1 MVLETI
7 LVPLKNIRTE
17 EELLKIIQVIEA
29 IDELYDL
36 NGIRCATIGRHELF
50 RILQEYAL
58 FKERLPEYFI
68 RLWRMYYNTP
78 ELVSRL
84 QRIGKATYSLGALPL
99 KYRHLIDHTD
109 YNGYYIPISF
119 LNEPIWFHDSPIGSS
134 VHLRQE
140 LLLLKCEMDNDG
152 IEATTE
158 LFMGWKRLFNVVEHS
173 LNHALIIIFR
183 G

>member
-17 EELLKIIQVIEA
+17 EELLKIIQAIDA

-36 NGIRCATIGRHELF
+36 HGIKYATIGRHELF

-58 FKERLPEYFI
+58 FKEQLPEYVV

-84 QRIGKATYSLGALPL
+84 QRIGEAIYSLGALSL
-99 KYRHLIDHTD
+99 KYQHLIDHTD
-109 YNGYYIPISF
+109 YNGYYVPLSF
-119 LNEPIWFHDSPIGSS
+119 LNKPMWFHDSPIGSS
-134 VHLRQE
+134 VHLKQE
-140 LLLLKCEMDNDG
+140 LLLLKCEMDYDS
-152 IEATTE
+152 IETNTE
-158 LFMGWKRLFNVVEHS
+158 LYTGWKRLYEVVERS
-173 LNHALIIIFR
+173 VNHALIIIFR